1 MCSKPYL
8 NVFTCF
14 CINWPTLIVM
24 QTALNKCNRPTFI
37 PLLWKNIR
45 CCPRVISRSRLL
57 HVCMWYKTKLF
68 STGFFRWRGWT
79 KIQHICVTA
88 ATNCSSTLKTNNGL
102 FSVMIIP
109 FLAKA
114 LLYRMCLCV
123 LTLKEAK
130 KKKKRWGRGGRLSP
144 FLSFGRHKSASDLRF
159 SGFIPIQW
167 LQNSKKCNTQLSK
180 KETHEIAKDG
190 YIILWMRITTRLP
203 TEETRH
209 LVAGVQEAPGSVG
222 LSESTISGEST
233 SWPAGMVLETR
244 TWRPRSRLS
253 FWSLLPGT
261 ESWRCCGDP
270 KWCSTCC
277 LGCSLRLGPAAS
289 RSRALR
295 SGTWARSFL
304 RGWEGYAR
312 YWNTG
317 RGHPHLLSDKAHK
330 RSIKIPIIRTPAAQT
345 CPASETDT
353 TPCLPLTDGLPGPP
367 GSWAHPAG
375 LWESR
380 NGRHSHFRLLFYLRG
395 NTGAEKNQWACP
407 F

>member
-130 KKKKRWGRGGRLSP
+130 KKKKKVGAGGQTL
-144 FLSFGRHKSASDLRF
+144 
-159 SGFIPIQW
+159 PISLLWPPQVSIW
-167 LQNSKKCNTQLSK
+167 SK
-180 KETHEIAKDG
+180 
-190 YIILWMRITTRLP
+190 ILWIYSHPMTSKFQEVQYTTFQKRN
-203 TEETRH
+203 
-209 LVAGVQEAPGSVG
+209 
-222 LSESTISGEST
+222 
-233 SWPAGMVLETR
+233 
-244 TWRPRSRLS
+244 PRNCKRWLHNTVNENHNKIANR
-253 FWSLLPGT
+253 GN
-261 ESWRCCGDP
+261 
-270 KWCSTCC
+270 KA
-277 LGCSLRLGPAAS
+277 LGS
-289 RSRALR
+289 RSPGGPRERGAQWVNNFRRVNQLTSRDGSGDEDLAAEEPAFFLVPSSGNGIVALLWR
-295 SGTWARSFL
+295 S
-304 RGWEGYAR
+304 EVM
-312 YWNTG
+312 
-317 RGHPHLLSDKAHK
+317 
-330 RSIKIPIIRTPAAQT
+330 
-345 CPASETDT
+345 
-353 TPCLPLTDGLPGPP
+353 
-367 GSWAHPAG
+367 
-375 LWESR
+375 
-380 NGRHSHFRLLFYLRG
+380 
-395 NTGAEKNQWACP
+395 
-407 F
+407 